1 MEGNSSC
8 KRELGKVRGAA
19 DGRRPNPSRRTVF
32 ASAQFKWRRPPVCI
46 QSQPTNPLVFSFAH
60 LCLVF
65 IVSIDSFV
73 VSLEAMT
80 GRKYKVIRRYTFG
93 DWVILF
99 VGGTQ
104 MSSPTD
110 RYIAVSHT

>member
-1 MEGNSSC
+1 MSSC

-32 ASAQFKWRRPPVCI
+32 ASAQFEWRKGRPFA
-46 QSQPTNPLVFSFAH
+46 SSHNQPIRLFSPSLTTRALF
-60 LCLVF
+60 
-65 IVSIDSFV
+65 SSYPSKYSFV
-73 VSLEAMT
+73 VLLEAMT

-93 DWVILF
+93 NWVILF
-99 VGGTQ
+99 VGGIQ